1 MNNLARKISLVFAA
15 GVLGGL
21 LNSLAV
27 WGAGELGITAAAGVK
42 IAPKLSAAW
51 LYPRLVWGGIWG
63 LLFLF
68 PLMQKR
74 YLYRGLIFSLGPT
87 VVQLFIVFPIKA
99 SKGIMGLDLGLLT
112 PLLVFVFNAIWGFAA
127 AIWLRW
133 VSETPRLK
141 RQGLLNNLEGD
152 CIPYSP
158 APHLSSP

>member
-1 MNNLARKISLVFAA
+1 MNNLVRKISLVFAA

-63 LLFLF
+63 VLFLV
-68 PLMQKR
+68 PMMQTR
-74 YLYRGLIFSLGPT
+74 IWSRGFIYSLGPT
-87 VVQLFIVFPIKA
+87 LVQLFIVFPMKA
-99 SKGIMGLDLGLLT
+99 KKGMMGVDLGLLT
-112 PLLVFVFNAIWGFAA
+112 PVFVVIFNAIWGWTT

-133 VSETPRLK
+133 TGK
-141 RQGLLNNLEGD
+141 
-152 CIPYSP
+152 
-158 APHLSSP
+158 